1 MVISVAEMQQDWGEL
16 TQTFLSPDLPAAWLL
31 TVWVLVTPDELW
43 GGGEWCGE
51 QSGSSAEAR
60 SPHSSLAGDLLSLSV
75 VIRVSALVSLPLS
88 KTFQTPC

>member
-43 GGGEWCGE
+43 GGGEWCG
-51 QSGSSAEAR
+51 SHFADPVTSA
-60 SPHSSLAGDLLSLSV
+60 SL
-75 VIRVSALVSLPLS
+75 IKLVPYG
-88 KTFQTPC
+88 